1 MVIILEMILGISNN
15 ESAASSEDGFM
26 FSNTIK
32 EKIIL
37 AALWFFG
44 IVFTIRGI
52 TILGESIL
60 GGFFMMISGMVLL
73 PILHKRI
80 SKILNKHILT
90 RWFVFFAFVLGIL
103 SGFSLQA
110 SEKRALEN
118 GTASPEQVK
127 RASELNEYRENER
140 IKREQEDEKKLA
152 DKEAREQW
160 VSAKTTS
167 PSNSESSTT
176 INFKECRTKV
186 LMTRLEVTGHYKTA
200 TILDTDDVFISRIC
214 TNDGSVLI
222 TCSAP
227 DQKMITSKSNDCPL

>member
-1 MVIILEMILGISNN
+1 MVIILEMILGVSNN
-15 ESAASSEDGFM
+15 ESAASSGDGFM

-73 PILHKRI
+73 PILHKKI
-80 SKILNKHILT
+80 STILNKHILT
-90 RWFVFFAFVLGIL
+90 RWFVVFAFVLAIL
-103 SGFSLQA
+103 SGFALQA

-127 RASELNEYRENER
+127 RASELNEHRENER
-140 IKREQEDEKKLA
+140 IKREQANTEKESHAVSVIISPEVTKRFNECKSKAL
-152 DKEAREQW
+152 
-160 VSAKTTS
+160 SAKMAVEGTKYKS
-167 PSNSESSTT
+167 KVFLDSSDGY
-176 INFKECRTKV
+176 IV
-186 LMTRLEVTGHYKTA
+186 
-200 TILDTDDVFISRIC
+200 RIC

-222 TCSAP
+222 SCNAFSGATDTKTSSICSL
-227 DQKMITSKSNDCPL
+227 D